1 MWIQQKSKP
10 TQLSQRW
17 PIPTKLCIQPFHLM
31 TTSGQTIEFQEKFI
45 QRQSQVLCRSALY
58 YLLFSFF
65 VKFLNLKLSKQFY
78 LQQILSTCF
87 LKSSYNNHNDLIYF
101 WTTLSNIC
109 RLLNFLG
116 RKVIVEITLLHFGP
130 S

>member
-1 MWIQQKSKP
+1 MDTTKVKANTIIAKMTNSYETLYPAFSSDDNIRSNNRVPRKIYSE
-10 TQLSQRW
+10 T
-17 PIPTKLCIQPFHLM
+17 IPSFMQVCLVLF
-31 TTSGQTIEFQEKFI
+31 TIF
-45 QRQSQVLCRSALY
+45 
-58 YLLFSFF
+58 FF